1 MEMDR
6 KIFRDINYGMYF
18 LSSNTR
24 DKKVG
29 CVINTLCQITSNNPI
44 ISISLNKDNYTS
56 EVIKESRKFSI
67 SIMSIDTKGD
77 VIGKFGYYSSR
88 ECDKFEGINYDVI
101 DGLPIVVENICGYLI
116 CEVIDIVDC
125 DSHDIIIA
133 RVVDTKKISDKEAMS
148 YKYYQDNLKGSSP
161 KNAPTYVEKE
171 ESSNGNKY
179 RCKLCGYIY
188 DDSKETIKFEDLPS
202 DWKCPLCG
210 AGKEMFE
217 KI

>member
-1 MEMDR
+1 MDR

-18 LSSNTR
+18 VSSNTR

-101 DGLPIVVENICGYLI
+101 DGLPIVVEDICGYLI

-171 ESSNGNKY
+171 DTREVIDIKKLNSDLKGIVENVNRLRSEIDDIIADLEGGEGN
-179 RCKLCGYIY
+179 
-188 DDSKETIKFEDLPS
+188 E
-202 DWKCPLCG
+202 
-210 AGKEMFE
+210 
-217 KI
+217 

>member
-1 MEMDR
+1 MEMDKR
-6 KIFRDINYGMYF
+6 IFRDINYGMYF
-18 LSSNTR
+18 ISSIIDN
-24 DKKVG
+24 KKVG

-44 ISISLNKDNYTS
+44 ISISLNKDNCTS
-56 EVIKESRKFSI
+56 DVIKEKRMFAV
-67 SIMSIDTKGD
+67 SIMSVDTKKD
-77 VIGKFGYYSSR
+77 VIGRFGYYSSR
-88 ECDKFEGINYDVI
+88 DIDKFEGINYEMISDIPVVLEDV
-101 DGLPIVVENICGYLI
+101 CGYLI

-125 DSHDIIIA
+125 DSHDIIVA
-133 RVVDTKKISDKEAMS
+133 RVIETKKVSNVDGMS